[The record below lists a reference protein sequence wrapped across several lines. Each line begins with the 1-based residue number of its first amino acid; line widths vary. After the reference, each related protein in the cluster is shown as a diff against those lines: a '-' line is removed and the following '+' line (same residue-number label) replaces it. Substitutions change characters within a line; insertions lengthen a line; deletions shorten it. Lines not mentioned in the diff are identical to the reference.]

1 MLISTKAIVIS
12 KIKYGDNDLIVKC
25 YTQELGIVTYM
36 LKGVLKSKKA
46 KSRIAYFQLL
56 SQLEIETV
64 YKENRSLQNIK
75 DIRLN
80 HVYLSLHTNVLKSA
94 IVMFLAEVLTSS
106 LIEEEKNKI
115 LYHYLET
122 TFLWLDRH
130 DNFANFHLLFLLK
143 LTKLLGFYPDTTN
156 IDLDFFNLVE
166 GKFETS
172 EKGIYT
178 ISGQNLVLL
187 KQLLGINFDE
197 LNTIKLNSKERQTFL
212 KTMLLYFDLH
222 LTGFKEPRSLQLFN
236 QVFN

>member
-56 SQLEIETV
+56 SQLEIETI

-94 IVMFLAEVLTSS
+94 IVMFLAEVLTST

-130 DNFANFHLLFLLK
+130 DNFSNFHLLFLLK

-156 IDLDFFNLVE
+156 IDFDFFNLVE

-172 EKGIYT
+172 EKGLYT

>member
-1 MLISTKAIVIS
+1 
-12 KIKYGDNDLIVKC
+12 
-25 YTQELGIVTYM
+25 M

-56 SQLEIETV
+56 SQLEIETI

-130 DNFANFHLLFLLK
+130 DNFSNFHLLFLLK

-156 IDLDFFNLVE
+156 IDFDFFNLVE

-172 EKGIYT
+172 EKGLYT